1 MVYMQDFYRC
11 EPGMDARAQQVANRA
26 CYKLVKDM
34 HYEAR
39 VQAIVQYC
47 ALFEHRK
54 VKKEDAR
61 SLFLTREQYLKVNEE
76 HLYSILVNL
85 ILQYVIHLITCR
97 CLRAGAPA
105 RARAGL

>member
-1 MVYMQDFYRC
+1 M
-11 EPGMDARAQQVANRA
+11 ANRA

-39 VQAIVQYC
+39 IQAVIQYC
-47 ALFEHRK
+47 ADHEKRK

-61 SLFLTREQYLKVNEE
+61 NMFLTREQYLMVNEE
-76 HLYSILVNL
+76 YLYSFLMNL
-85 ILQYVIHLITCR
+85 IFQYVIHLITCR
-97 CLRAGAPA
+97 CLLTGVPS

>member
-1 MVYMQDFYRC
+1 MQDFYRC
-11 EPGMDARAQQVANRA
+11 EAGYEDRANQVANKA

-39 VQAIVQYC
+39 IQAVIQFC
-47 ALFEHRK
+47 ADHEKRK

-61 SLFLTREQYLKVNEE
+61 NIFLT
-76 HLYSILVNL
+76 LYSFLVNL
-85 ILQYVIHLITCR
+85 IFQYIIHLITCR
-97 CLRAGAPA
+97 CLLTGAPA